1 MKTIVLLALATSA
14 LVAQTITVPLGDLTI
29 PNEAAAAY
37 ESWRMTQV
45 TGPTLTLS
53 AGINASVTTFAVVG
67 DATGFIAGDQF
78 TVDQETM
85 TVASVSGQNVT
96 VSARALY
103 AIGGIAV
110 STPAAH
116 LAGAPV
122 IKLKWKNAVV
132 GFKQLI
138 LGTVQQVLQQY
149 CPSHPTSCPSLAT
162 QYNAITSANAAI
174 AAIMAQVVQ

>member
-1 MKTIVLLALATSA
+1 MKTFILFLIATSA
-14 LVAQTITVPLGDLTI
+14 LAQTITVPLGTLVI

-53 AGINASVTTFAVVG
+53 AGINASVTTFTVVG
-67 DATGFIAGDQF
+67 DATGFTAGDQI
-78 TVDQETM
+78 TVDQEAM
-85 TVASVSGQNVT
+85 TVASVTGQNVT
-96 VSARALY
+96 VAARALY

-122 IKLKWKNAVV
+122 VELKWKNAVL

-138 LGTVQQVLQQY
+138 LGTVAQVLQSY
-149 CPSHPTSCPSLAT
+149 CPGHPTTCPTLAA
-162 QYNAITSANAAI
+162 QYNAITTAQSAI
-174 AAIMAQVVQ
+174 AAVLAQVVQ

>member
-1 MKTIVLLALATSA
+1 MKTLILFTFATAALAQTTTVA
-14 LVAQTITVPLGDLTI
+14 LGNLVI

-37 ESWRMTQV
+37 ESWRLTQLV
-45 TGPTLTLS
+45 GPTLTLS
-53 AGINASVTTFAVVG
+53 AGINASVTTFAVIG
-67 DATGFIAGDQF
+67 DATGFVAGDQF
-78 TVDQETM
+78 TVDQEVM
-85 TVASVSGQNVT
+85 TVASVSGQSVT

-116 LAGAPV
+116 LADAPV
-122 IKLKWKNAVV
+122 QELKWKNAVV

-138 LGTVQQVLQQY
+138 LGTVQHVLQQY
-149 CPSHPTSCPSLAT
+149 CPGHPTSCPSLAT
-162 QYNAITSANAAI
+162 QYNAITTANAAI